1 MTMNATLRVM
11 EMRRDGSDS
20 VASKVKEG
28 VVREGWKER
37 EGKRKRETDRKR

>member
-28 VVREGWKER
+28 VVRERWKEQ
-37 EGKRKRETDRKR
+37 KRETGRNR